1 MDFATIFNTGKHP
14 HDKRYL
20 STFISTPEGFSVTKS
35 MNPVTLRDFYITV
48 EQCGLAPPRD
58 ATADAQAYVFQEY
71 TTNMAMRTKRWRD
84 AFQERDNKRR
94 DAYLGHGNKRRF
106 GSDTNSGPRRAKKQ
120 QYDNAFIDLD
130 DDRSEYTFGSFGGP
144 SQASTSQ
151 VLSKAT
157 TGTELPVNATTYY
170 DPEPN
175 AAIAGFIES
184 VTSLSGQSK
193 TEDVALHPAEE
204 MQE

>member
-1 MDFATIFNTGKHP
+1 
-14 HDKRYL
+14 
-20 STFISTPEGFSVTKS
+20 
-35 MNPVTLRDFYITV
+35 
-48 EQCGLAPPRD
+48 
-58 ATADAQAYVFQEY
+58 
-71 TTNMAMRTKRWRD
+71 MRTKRQRD
-84 AFQERDNKRR
+84 TFQERDNKRR
-94 DAYLGHGNKRRF
+94 DAYLGHGNKHRF

-151 VLSKAT
+151 VPAEAT

-170 DPEPN
+170 DPESN
-175 AAIAGFIES
+175 AAVTEFIKS
-184 VTSLSGQSK
+184 VTSLSGQPE
-193 TEDVALHPAEE
+193 TEDEALHPAEE